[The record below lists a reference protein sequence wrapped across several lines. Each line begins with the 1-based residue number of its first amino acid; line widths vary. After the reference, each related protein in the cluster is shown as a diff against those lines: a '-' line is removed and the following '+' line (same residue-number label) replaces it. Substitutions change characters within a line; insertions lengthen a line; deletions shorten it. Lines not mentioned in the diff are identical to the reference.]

1 MLRLVPPDLVEPVVQ
16 GLRGAIDVDPGPTV
30 EQLAVLRAIA
40 THLWGRP
47 DLDPGAVVPAGPE
60 ATSAAVTGEAPRRGF
75 HEMLFTLEACR
86 HPLTAAQVAR
96 AEEYARA
103 LGADGPDLELFRTF
117 VADGRERASADF
129 ARFLADSVAA
139 RHEPGLAAYPPD
151 APEAELAA
159 RVRAFAELPD
169 DSLGRAY
176 LAFYERHHLALPG
189 EEATSFN
196 HFFVAHDMTHVI
208 AGIEPTA
215 AGEIAVSAMQLG
227 MDDNSVNA
235 GALLASLVV
244 HEAGIGSSPTFGSEA
259 FVLADPVA
267 ADLLGRSLAR
277 GAQCTAD
284 FSLADHFALA
294 ALAIAEVRAEFG
306 VPAPADPHDGHH
318 HW

>member
-1 MLRLVPPDLVEPVVQ
+1 MPRLVPPDLVEPVVR
-16 GLRGAIDVDPGPTV
+16 GLRGAIDVDGGPTP
-30 EQLAVLRAIA
+30 EQLAVLRAVA
-40 THLWGRP
+40 SHLWDRP
-47 DLDPGAVVPAGPE
+47 DLDPSAVSPAGPDDT
-60 ATSAAVTGEAPRRGF
+60 ADAVRDTGARRRF

-86 HPLTAAQVAR
+86 HPLTEAQVGR
-96 AEEYARA
+96 AEDYARA

-151 APEAELAA
+151 APEAELAT
-159 RVRAFAELPD
+159 RVRGFAELRA

-176 LAFYERHHLALPG
+176 LAFYERHHLSLPG

-227 MDDNSVNA
+227 MDDNSINA

-294 ALAIAEVRAEFG
+294 PLPIVEVRAQFG
-306 VPAPADPHDGHH
+306 VPAPGDPNDGHH

>member
-1 MLRLVPPDLVEPVVQ
+1 MSYLVPPALVEPVVQ
-16 GLRGAIDVDPGPTV
+16 GLLGAIDVDGGPTS
-30 EQLAVLRAIA
+30 EQLAVLRAIT
-40 THLWGRP
+40 THLWERP
-47 DLDPGAVVPAGPE
+47 DLDPALVEGADAAATAGAVGDPA
-60 ATSAAVTGEAPRRGF
+60 ARRRF

-86 HPLTAAQVAR
+86 HPLTVTQVERVEA
-96 AEEYARA
+96 YATA

-117 VADGRERASADF
+117 VVDGRTRASADF
-129 ARFLADSVAA
+129 DRFLARSIAS
-139 RHEPGLAAYPPD
+139 RHEPGLAEVPPD
-151 APEAELAA
+151 APEPELAA
-159 RVRAFAELPD
+159 RVRAFGDLPA

-176 LAFYERHHLALPG
+176 LAFYERHHLTFPG

-196 HFFVAHDMTHVI
+196 HFFVSHDMTHVI

-215 AGEIAVSAMQLG
+215 AGEIALSAMQLG
-227 MDDNSVNA
+227 MDDNPINV

-244 HEAGIGSSPTFGSEA
+244 HEAGIGASPTFGSEA

-277 GAQCTAD
+277 GAACTGD

-294 ALAIAEVRAEFG
+294 PRPIADVRAQFG
-306 VPAPADPHDGHH
+306 VPAPGNPDDGHH